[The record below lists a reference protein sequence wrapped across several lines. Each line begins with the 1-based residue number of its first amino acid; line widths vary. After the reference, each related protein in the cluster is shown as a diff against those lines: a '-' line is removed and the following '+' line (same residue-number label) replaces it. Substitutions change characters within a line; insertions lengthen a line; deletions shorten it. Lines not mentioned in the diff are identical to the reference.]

1 MKKGKFS
8 TVFIVLIFFVG
19 LSLLIYPT
27 FSNYWN
33 LIRQSHAIST
43 YAEKVTELDN
53 NTYSNVLNEAREY
66 NKTLINNENRYFMTD
81 EELERY
87 EALLN
92 VAGNGVIGYIAIPKI
107 DCQLPI
113 YHGSGE
119 TVLQIAAGHIA
130 GSSLPVGGTGTHCVI
145 SGHSGLPSA
154 KLFTDLDKLEKGDI
168 FTVHVLDETLTYE
181 VDQILTVE
189 PQNVEALEIE
199 KDKDYCTLVTC
210 TPYGINTHRIL
221 VRGHRTETKAVDN
234 GNIRITPDALQLP
247 PIEVAFVMTSPFI
260 LIIMLC
266 LIVNARKSLN
276 DNRLNLILQD
286 KG

>member
-92 VAGNGVIGYIAIPKI
+92 IADNGVIGYIAIPKI

-199 KDKDYCTLVTC
+199 EDKDYCTLVTC
-210 TPYGINTHRIL
+210 TPYGINTHRLL